1 MTNLVQNTGF
11 DCTNHVPT
19 GFLMATTSTSRNI
32 VDFFRQNTT
41 LDIPFYRLEREGD
54 LNHHYAETAW
64 KLSSQ
69 LGLNN
74 LVLLSDNMMA
84 VHYFRQMAI
93 RQKRCVLETVFIN
106 SEG

>member
-1 MTNLVQNTGF
+1 
-11 DCTNHVPT
+11 
-19 GFLMATTSTSRNI
+19 MATTSTSKNI

-41 LDIPFYRLEREGD
+41 LDIPFYRLDSGGD

-64 KLSSQ
+64 KLSGQ

-84 VHYFRQMAI
+84 VHYFRQMAMA
-93 RQKRCVLETVFIN
+93 QKRCVLETVFIN